1 MLSRVLK
8 QNELFEM
15 SNYKRWICMF
25 SPSISSTMVGKKTIE
40 QNLNVLLKYES
51 IKKCKF
57 VGYLKNESLSFG
69 MPKFYLKK
77 LNNVLFLYSH
87 LLYFF
92 LNLWNITL
100 KLFKKTTILYQWN
113 FLLMFKFFKNI
124 NSRKIGVL

>member
-1 MLSRVLK
+1 
-8 QNELFEM
+8 
-15 SNYKRWICMF
+15 MF
-25 SPSISSTMVGKKTIE
+25 SPSISSTMVGKKIIE

-69 MPKFYLKK
+69 MPKFYFKK

-92 LNLWNITL
+92 LNLLNITL
-100 KLFKKTTILYQWN
+100 ELFLELQ
-113 FLLMFKFFKNI
+113 FFI
-124 NSRKIGVL
+124 NGIFYDV